1 MNGKENNMNRE
12 YMMIYSDVMKALRVS
27 RSEAYKIMKDLNVM
41 LEQDGYKAIKG
52 KIPRPYFETK
62 FYGYSQM
69 AM

>member
-1 MNGKENNMNRE
+1 MNRE

-62 FYGYSQM
+62 FYG
-69 AM
+69 